1 MSIRWKW
8 YGVGGIMW
16 LGILGSGCQM
26 PKPMDIPAP
35 VTVSQ
40 GQSCAGMV
48 LAVNQR
54 LIVELASNPST
65 GYEWQVAAV
74 PAFLTIEDDGV
85 YLPDAAPAG
94 LVGSGGVMRRSF
106 QANATGQGELKL
118 VYVHP
123 WETDA
128 TPAQTFVCPVRV
140 ESTNSSQ

>member
-1 MSIRWKW
+1 M
-8 YGVGGIMW
+8 
-16 LGILGSGCQM
+16 GSGESCGLVSWDLVARCQNRW
-26 PKPMDIPAP
+26 
-35 VTVSQ
+35 TY
-40 GQSCAGMV
+40 
-48 LAVNQR
+48 QR